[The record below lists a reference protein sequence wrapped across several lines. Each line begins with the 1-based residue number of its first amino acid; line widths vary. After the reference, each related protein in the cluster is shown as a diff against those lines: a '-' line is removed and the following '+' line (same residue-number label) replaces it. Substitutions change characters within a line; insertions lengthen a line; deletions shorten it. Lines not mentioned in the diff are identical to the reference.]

1 MPIGHYN
8 EALEEFTFS
17 INEHYFLTD
26 PDEMQFSHFPFLQV
40 DSRSKSNVEEKTF
53 FPPQGETDYDRWQ
66 LVAKPITLDEF
77 NLKPHLSPAFFEL
90 GMQIVGDVPATPWF
104 VQDQGVLRIKA
115 WDVIR
120 YKVSL
125 KIYSCLTLSLCPQY
139 KLWHVGD
146 KESGELNN
154 YSMCHL
160 EGENRTLA
168 VFTIVLPKTGDYY
181 LKWDLLN
188 SEVVFFYSDCIIQD
202 IWPA

>member
-1 MPIGHYN
+1 M
-8 EALEEFTFS
+8 
-17 INEHYFLTD
+17 
-26 PDEMQFSHFPFLQV
+26 
-40 DSRSKSNVEEKTF
+40 KKKKTL
-53 FPPQGETDYDRWQ
+53 PSQGEADYDRWQ

-120 YKVSL
+120 YKVGL
-125 KIYSCLTLSLCPQY
+125 KIYGYLTLTLCPQY

-188 SEVVFFYSDCIIQD
+188 PEVVFYSDCCTLQD
-202 IWPA
+202 IWPV

>member
-1 MPIGHYN
+1 M
-8 EALEEFTFS
+8 EEFTFS

-40 DSRSKSNVEEKTF
+40 DSHSKSNVERF
-53 FPPQGETDYDRWQ
+53 FLQGEADYDRWQ

-120 YKVSL
+120 YKV
-125 KIYSCLTLSLCPQY
+125 
-139 KLWHVGD
+139 
-146 KESGELNN
+146 
-154 YSMCHL
+154 
-160 EGENRTLA
+160 
-168 VFTIVLPKTGDYY
+168 
-181 LKWDLLN
+181 
-188 SEVVFFYSDCIIQD
+188 
-202 IWPA
+202 